1 MDDDELLALIRGPES
16 EQVERKERLQTK
28 KDEVCQAIC
37 AFANDIHRSRRPG
50 VVVIGQSDDGAPVG
64 LPVTDRLLLE
74 LADLRTNGGILPF
87 PQISVRRIDFD
98 GAELAVV
105 TVEPTSSPPRRYKGR
120 AWIRVG
126 PSTRPATPQEES
138 VLTERRRAAN
148 LPFDARPLASATIDD
163 LDLARFAE
171 VLPQLVADDVLR
183 ENGRPVD
190 QQLASLRLLAPP
202 EFRPTQRAC

>member
-16 EQVERKERLQTK
+16 EQVERKERLQNK

-37 AFANDIHRSRRPG
+37 AFANDLHRSGRAG
-50 VVVIGQSDDGAPVG
+50 VVVIGQSDDGVPIG
-64 LPVTDRLLLE
+64 LTVTDRLLLE

-87 PQISVRRIDFD
+87 PQISVRRLDFE
-98 GAELAVV
+98 GVAVAVV
-105 TVEPTSSPPRRYKGR
+105 IVEPTLSPPLRYKGR

-126 PSTRPATPQEES
+126 PSTRPATRQEES

-148 LPFDARPLASATIDD
+148 LPFDARPLASAAIDD

-171 VLPQLVADDVLR
+171 VVLPQLVADDVLR
-183 ENGRPVD
+183 ENGRGSISNWRPFGF
-190 QQLASLRLLAPP
+190 SLRPTSAPL
-202 EFRPTQRAC
+202 RQV